1 MTIVESKGG
10 VPYIL
15 RETFDLV
22 GRKIRLGVTP
32 KWFCVRAKEFPC
44 KIYFSEDDYNDDV
57 NYVGV
62 NPPSEES
69 PNGEYIGSYD
79 YKDLWIKGFNG
90 SSEVEL
96 VATSAVS
103 DLYLGEFS
111 AGSVLVIPTSTIVT
125 TKVGTFS
132 STWRGAGTLYFDP
145 GDGGAIEPLVLT
157 AGGVNWDHEYLLAG
171 NKTIKITGDLNGV
184 TYLSAPSN
192 NVTNGLSEII
202 SGLTNLVNLY
212 LHYNS
217 ITGDISAVSGL
228 TNLVSLFLYNNSITG
243 DISAVSGLTNLVSLY
258 LLNNSTTGDI
268 SAVSGL
274 TNLVNLFLS
283 NNSITGDI
291 SAVSGLT
298 NLVSLFLSN
307 NSITGDISAVS
318 GLTNLVNLYLLNN
331 STTGDISA
339 VSGLTNL
346 VNLYLL
352 NNSTTFIYVQ
362 FPAWSGST
370 YDLSSTVSTSQE
382 VGDLIRAAANGGMNN
397 CIYKLDGTNPAPPD
411 TSEVNDA
418 ISTLA
423 GNGVT
428 LYVNT

>member
-111 AGSVLVIPTSTIVT
+111 AGSVLVIPTLTIVT

-132 STWRGAGTLYFDP
+132 STWKGAGTLYFDP
-145 GDGGAIEPLVLT
+145 GDGGAVEPLVLT
-157 AGGVNWDHEYLLAG
+157 TGGVTWDHEYLLAG

-184 TYLSAPSN
+184 TSLLASGQDIVNSLNYIVPSLTSIVTLS
-192 NVTNGLSEII
+192 
-202 SGLTNLVNLY
+202 

-217 ITGDISAVSGL
+217 LTGDISAVSGL
-228 TNLVSLFLYNNSITG
+228 TNLVALYLHGNSLTG
-243 DISAVSGLTNLVSLY
+243 DISAVSGLTNLVALY
-258 LLNNSTTGDI
+258 LFNNS
-268 SAVSGL
+268 L
-274 TNLVNLFLS
+274 TF
-283 NNSITGDI
+283 TY
-291 SAVSGLT
+291 A
-298 NLVSLFLSN
+298 
-307 NSITGDISAVS
+307 
-318 GLTNLVNLYLLNN
+318 
-331 STTGDISA
+331 
-339 VSGLTNL
+339 
-346 VNLYLL
+346 
-352 NNSTTFIYVQ
+352 Q
-362 FPAWSGST
+362 FPSWSGSM
-370 YDLSSTVSTSQE
+370 YDLRSTVSTQQE

-397 CIYKLDGTNPAPPD
+397 CIYQLDGTNPSPPD

-418 ISTLA
+418 ISTLT

-428 LYVNT
+428 LYVST